1 MQQAK
6 LTASQIGIFLAIAA
20 CPVFM
25 TILPWEFGPEIS
37 LYRGAIRSLSVAPT
51 LLQLVIIVIAM
62 ENGISIFREWRRLPR
77 ISRAAL
83 SILALLCTIPL
94 YMGVE
99 DPIRIPIALIAFFVH
114 VVFALTIFELI
125 ARFSI
130 EHRRILARW
139 IAIGVFAYC
148 AIWGLSFLYFIPVG
162 DQWKTHVPGVT
173 NVRWVGFFVVSGFF
187 MALASL
193 PEGGEERPRASQMAL
208 PFALASV
215 ALFLAFWSGSRG
227 AIFATSGG
235 IALIVLFAPQYRTQI
250 FKFAA
255 AAMIVGAIASLIV
268 PTPPYYAYGIFR
280 FSPVSEPG
288 RDLSSGRISMWIEV
302 AGKVFERPVFGW
314 GLDQFQLIDFK
325 GFPDYRQPHNVILQA
340 LISIGFLGCALLAA
354 AILPVVR
361 MAKLKFDSLNRVAA
375 FGLVLATLIYSLHDA
390 ALYYNYPLMMLAVAA
405 ALAFAPVRLPDA
417 PDK

>member
-1 MQQAK
+1 MA
-6 LTASQIGIFLAIAA
+6 
-20 CPVFM
+20 
-25 TILPWEFGPEIS
+25 ILPGDFGQDMS
-37 LYRGAIRSLSVAPT
+37 LYRMAILSLSVAPT
-51 LLQLVIIVIAM
+51 LLQLVIIIIGI
-62 ENGISIFREWRRLPR
+62 ENGISLFQEWRRLPR
-77 ISRAAL
+77 LTRIVLPVLWAF
-83 SILALLCTIPL
+83 CTIPL
-94 YMGVE
+94 FIGVE
-99 DPIRIPIALIAFFVH
+99 DPIRIPIALTAFVVH
-114 VVFALTIFELI
+114 MLFALTIFELI

-130 EHRRILARW
+130 EQRRILARW
-139 IAIGVFAYC
+139 IAIGVVAYC
-148 AIWGLSFLYFIPVG
+148 VVWGASLLYYVPVG
-162 DQWKTHVPGVT
+162 DEWKTHVPGVT
-173 NVRWVGFFVVSGFF
+173 NVRWVGFFAVSAFF

-193 PEGGEERPRASQMAL
+193 PENPDSNASAFGKLL
-208 PFALASV
+208 PFFLACV
-215 ALFLAFWSGSRG
+215 ASLLAFWTGSRG
-227 AIFATSGG
+227 AIFATLGG
-235 IALIVLFAPQYRTQI
+235 ISLLILMATHYRMLI
-250 FKFAA
+250 FKFALSTL
-255 AAMIVGAIASLIV
+255 IVGAVASAIL
-268 PTPPYYAYGIFR
+268 PLAPHPAYGIFR

-405 ALAFAPVRLPDA
+405 ALAFAPVRLPA
-417 PDK
+417 VPDK

>member
-1 MQQAK
+1 VQQAK
-6 LTASQIGIFLAIAA
+6 LTASQIGIFLAIAV

-77 ISRAAL
+77 ITRAAL
-83 SILALLCTIPL
+83 SILAFLCIIPL

-114 VVFALTIFELI
+114 VVFALTIFELV
-125 ARFSI
+125 ARCSI
-130 EHRRILARW
+130 EQRRILARW
-139 IAIGVFAYC
+139 IAIGVLAYC
-148 AIWGLSFLYFIPVG
+148 IVWGASLLHYVPVG
-162 DQWKTHVPGVT
+162 DQWRTHVPGVT
-173 NVRWVGFFVVSGFF
+173 NVRWVGFFAVSAFF
-187 MALASL
+187 MALASFSENL
-193 PEGGEERPRASQMAL
+193 DSKANAFEKSL
-208 PFALASV
+208 SFCLACV
-215 ALFLAFWSGSRG
+215 ALLLAFWTGSRG
-227 AIFATSGG
+227 AIFATLAG
-235 IALIVLFAPQYRTQI
+235 IGLLLFAAAQYRMLI
-250 FKFAA
+250 FKFAFSA
-255 AAMIVGAIASLIV
+255 LIVGAVASAIL
-268 PTPPYYAYGIFR
+268 PTPPNAAYGIFR
-280 FSPVSEPG
+280 FSPVPEAG
-288 RDLSSGRISMWIEV
+288 RDLSTGRISMWIEV

-375 FGLVLATLIYSLHDA
+375 FGLVLSTLIYSLYDA

-405 ALAFAPVRLPDA
+405 ALAFAPVRLPA
-417 PDK
+417 VPDK